1 MSKASAYFT
10 IENALNGKH
19 DIKEI
24 KREFDSI
31 RGVISVSANN
41 DSGRIAV
48 DFDTTG
54 VEKEELAKRLQKLG
68 YTIKDSKFENH
79 IM

>member
-1 MSKASAYFT
+1 MSKASVYFT
-10 IENALNGKH
+10 ADNLTGKL
-19 DIKEI
+19 DVKEI
-24 KREFDSI
+24 KRELDAF

-41 DSGRIAV
+41 ETGRVAV

-54 VEKEELAKRLQKLG
+54 VNKEEIEKKLQKLG
-68 YTIKDSKFENH
+68 YSISDSKFENH